1 MLLFLNFR
9 VSLGD
14 DGVHVFV
21 EGAEGLA
28 AVVSVQTAVFVGVRV
43 LSPQLQTFLENPLL
57 GDGLFDGDTGA
68 LLAGDVVVEFLLDV
82 SVVEVVLVPGYVVH
96 HTQELPV
103 VVLLLPYVHQAPHK
117 HRDGTTVSLSSA
129 EKKNYVIFTKKIKT
143 NNPVAIYST

>member
-1 MLLFLNFR
+1 MLPLLNIR

-14 DGVHVFV
+14 DRVHVFV

-43 LSPQLQTFLENPLL
+43 LAPQLQTFLENPLL
-57 GDGLFDGDTGA
+57 GDGLFDSDTGA
-68 LLAGDVVVEFLLDV
+68 LLARDVVMEFLLDIG
-82 SVVEVVLVPGYVVH
+82 VVEVVLVPGYVVH

-117 HRDGTTVSLSSA
+117 HRDGATVSLPST
-129 EKKNYVIFTKKIKT
+129 EKKNYVIFTKTI
-143 NNPVAIYST
+143 

>member
-57 GDGLFDGDTGA
+57 GDGLFDSA
-68 LLAGDVVVEFLLDV
+68 VERSWREML
-82 SVVEVVLVPGYVVH
+82 
-96 HTQELPV
+96 
-103 VVLLLPYVHQAPHK
+103 
-117 HRDGTTVSLSSA
+117 
-129 EKKNYVIFTKKIKT
+129 
-143 NNPVAIYST
+143 